1 MKNENTGLKISLE
14 ELRTKQRQEDLEE
27 DRRLSEGN
35 EERKLIIPRG
45 ECEGKDTRKE
55 RQDGKEERKEEII
68 KTLRE
73 DGEGGEGGDVI
84 LGERKK
90 KVRDEMKS
98 RERGEAEG
106 EKEIQKKD
114 ITEEISQHSA
124 DTQTITQME
133 TGEEKFSQ
141 ETLDLHNQLQQ
152 ALEEVD
158 RRATLAQD
166 LRSRLAEQSKK
177 VLEAEHKMV
186 YLEAEN
192 QRLKRAAETLTEARK
207 QIEVMCNKLY
217 QEKTKLLHDYFITAR

>member
-1 MKNENTGLKISLE
+1 MKISLE
-14 ELRTKQRQEDLEE
+14 ELRTEQKHQDLEE

-35 EERKLIIPRG
+35 QERKLIIPRG

-55 RQDGKEERKEEII
+55 RRDGKEEREGEII

-84 LGERKK
+84 LSERKK

-114 ITEEISQHSA
+114 ITEEISQPSA

-133 TGEEKFSQ
+133 TGEDKFSQ
-141 ETLDLHNQLQQ
+141 DTLDLHNQLQQ

-158 RRATLAQD
+158 RQATLAQD

-186 YLEAEN
+186 FLEAEN
-192 QRLKRAAETLTEARK
+192 QRLKKAAEALTEARK
-207 QIEVMCNKLY
+207 QIEVRY
-217 QEKTKLLHDYFITAR
+217 VTKKQQITS